1 MFHSV
6 LPYQLEQHRI
16 ISDVLGYNKV
26 CVRWVPRMLTDEI
39 KRIQMQTS
47 NHDIKLYK
55 ADLPNFFVDMWPW
68 TRPTWTHHFKP

>member
-1 MFHSV
+1 MDTFFQDRKIKECCSTGTT
-6 LPYQLEQHRI
+6 HRI

-55 ADLPNFFVDMWPW
+55 ADLPNFFVDM
-68 TRPTWTHHFKP
+68 

>member
-16 ISDVLGYNKV
+16 ISDVLGYNK
-26 CVRWVPRMLTDEI
+26 RWVPRMLTAEI
-39 KRIQMQTS
+39 KRFQMQTS

-55 ADLPNFFVDMWPW
+55 ADLPNFFVDM
-68 TRPTWTHHFKP
+68 